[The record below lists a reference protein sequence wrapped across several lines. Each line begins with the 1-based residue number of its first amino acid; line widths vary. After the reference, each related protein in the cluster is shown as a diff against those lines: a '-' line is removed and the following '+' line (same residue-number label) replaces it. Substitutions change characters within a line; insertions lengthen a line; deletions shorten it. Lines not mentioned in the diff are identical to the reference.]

1 MFASKKTGKKFRRK
15 GDAQKNAIAL
25 SDNANA
31 SDRAELKDESLSGD
45 ASVQDSSKMSSDDLD
60 STMSTSFPSRTSV
73 LQACTA
79 TSVLIA
85 ALGVTIRQV

>member
-15 GDAQKNAIAL
+15 GDARKNAIAFP
-25 SDNANA
+25 DNADA
-31 SDRAELKDESLSGD
+31 SDESGD
-45 ASVQDSSKMSSDDLD
+45 ASVQDNSKMSSDNLD